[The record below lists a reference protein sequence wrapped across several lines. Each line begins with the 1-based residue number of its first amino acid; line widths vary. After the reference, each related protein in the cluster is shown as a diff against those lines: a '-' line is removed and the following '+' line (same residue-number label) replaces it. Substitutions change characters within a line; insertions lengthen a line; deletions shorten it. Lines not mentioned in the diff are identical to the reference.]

1 MTTVKISLTKM
12 HFTTKNK
19 SNATFTTFSLLVER
33 NGNTSCI
40 CALFCVT
47 YSQVISLLNFV

>member
-33 NGNTSCI
+33 NGSTSCI
-40 CALFCVT
+40 
-47 YSQVISLLNFV
+47 